1 MKKQASTQ
9 QKERAG
15 LNVRLVHWLKKYDF
29 RDQERFIDFLQHMI
43 FGVLIIVV
51 GFMLLQ
57 HIGEFN
63 RLGGW
68 TTFMPLVVIAA
79 VVIGTEA
86 WKLSRIKRQ
95 SPFLWIY
102 AIQALAVS
110 AMSFITSSTSA
121 TVVYMIV
128 LTELYISFEGK
139 RPLTRMFLLGVIIYI
154 AATILQNYML
164 FQPMSL
170 LPIITQLVSV
180 TFALTLHFIC
190 TQIALSFYRQFLRL
204 NTALR
209 ELNES
214 KRELEKAYAVVAEMT
229 ALEERQRI
237 AKDIHD
243 TAGHSLTTVIMQTES
258 AKLLINENPEA
269 AKNKI
274 IAANL
279 QAKHALEELRNSV
292 HVLSGRQENQTL
304 KNALQKII
312 QESTDGT
319 GITIR
324 SKIENVQAD
333 DEKFRFLCNSLK
345 EGISNGLR
353 HGKATAFWFSLL
365 EADGEIRFLL
375 SDNGNGAKGKALQL
389 GYGLSTMQE
398 RARALGGKMLIE
410 AQDGE
415 GVELQLILPKT
426 TKLTKNK
433 NNHKGEK

>member
-9 QKERAG
+9 KKERNG
-15 LNVRLVHWLKKYDF
+15 LNVRLTHWLKKYNF
-29 RDQERFIDFLQHMI
+29 RDLESFTNLLQRMI
-43 FGVLIIVV
+43 FTLLVIVV

-57 HIGEFN
+57 HIADYK

-68 TTFMPLVVIAA
+68 RTLFPLIIIA
-79 VVIGTEA
+79 VVLVGMEA

-95 SPFLWIY
+95 VPFLWVY
-102 AIQALAVS
+102 GVQALAVS
-110 AMSFITSSTSA
+110 AMSFVTSSTSA
-121 TVVYMIV
+121 MVVYMIV

-139 RPLTRMFLLGVIIYI
+139 RPLPRMFLLGVGIYI
-154 AATILQNYML
+154 AATILQNFML
-164 FQPMSL
+164 FQPLSL
-170 LPIITQLVSV
+170 LAIITQLVSV
-180 TFALTLHFIC
+180 TFALTMHFIC

-204 NTALR
+204 NSALR

-258 AKLLINENPEA
+258 AKLLINENPNEA
-269 AKNKI
+269 KDKI

-292 HVLSGRQENQTL
+292 HVLSGRQENQAL
-304 KNALQKII
+304 KNALQKIV

-319 GITIR
+319 GSIIR
-324 SKIENVQAD
+324 SKIENVQVNND
-333 DEKFRFLCNSLK
+333 QFRFLCNSLK

-353 HGKATAFWFSLL
+353 HGKATAFWFSLM
-365 EADGEIRFLL
+365 EVDGEIRFLL
-375 SDNGNGAKGKALQL
+375 SDNGNGAKDNTLQL

-410 AQDGE
+410 SQDGE
-415 GVELQLILPKT
+415 GVELQLILPQT
-426 TKLTKNK
+426 TKSTKNK